1 MVPVYAI
8 STVLG
13 VLGIIGW
20 ITAGMAASAVAGKDY
35 LDPEVKFGF
44 AGRAVVAAVAGF
56 GLAGMSASFGGW
68 NAGLAFVAAVAGA
81 LLGIASA
88 RYLGVEEDPDGDSA

>member
-8 STVLG
+8 CTALG
-13 VLGIIGW
+13 VIGIIGW
-20 ITAGMAASAVAGKDY
+20 ITAGMTATAVEGKDH
-35 LDPEVKFGF
+35 LDPEVRFGF
-44 AGRAVVAAVAGF
+44 AGRAVVAAVTGF

-68 NAGLAFVAAVAGA
+68 SSILAFFAAVGGA

>member
-1 MVPVYAI
+1 LVPVYAI
-8 STVLG
+8 CTVLG
-13 VLGIIGW
+13 VLGIVSW
-20 ITAGMAASAVAGKDY
+20 ITAGMAATAVADKDHW
-35 LDPEVKFGF
+35 DPEVRFGF

-68 NAGLAFVAAVAGA
+68 SSVPAFLAAVAGA

-88 RYLGVEEDPDGDSA
+88 RYLGVEQDPDGDSA